1 MLLYSYPL
9 SFLLHAAL
17 LMLILP
23 WFITLDG
30 SPFNALAVM
39 LFIG

>member
-1 MLLYSYPL
+1 MPLYSHLLFFP
-9 SFLLHAAL
+9 LHAAL

-23 WFITLDG
+23 WFMTLDS
-30 SPFNALAVM
+30 SPFNALTVM